1 MDLSIGHADCDFKLM
16 IGERVSIGDD
26 LAEENSAFPAGD
38 GEWSPFGADESE
50 QQ

>member
-38 GEWSPFGADESE
+38 GKWSSFGVDQSE